1 MNSYIESIADKI
13 AANGVIRVGNCGE
26 PVNDYLKSLG
36 LQGWYDNNKS
46 TKLNSKNSDTPTVGS
61 IAIWDGSTMGT
72 DATKKFGHVAI
83 VTSVNDDGTIT
94 VLESN
99 VGTGLRY
106 KKYKQSNVYGYFD
119 PSKESGI
126 TTGS

>member
-1 MNSYIESIADKI
+1 
-13 AANGVIRVGNCGE
+13 
-26 PVNDYLKSLG
+26 
-36 LQGWYDNNKS
+36 
-46 TKLNSKNSDTPTVGS
+46 
-61 IAIWDGSTMGT
+61 MGT
-72 DATKKFGHVAI
+72 DATKKYGHVAI
-83 VTSVNDDGTIT
+83 VTEVNDKDGTIT

-126 TTGS
+126 TTGSSTSDEKRDYS